1 MNGNNITYD
10 MDDFLSAERSHWS
23 LKIQAAMLLF
33 LDVTG
38 LSPWHASNNKNNAP
52 HSVPYTTLWRWK
64 QHFDL
69 FGEPPKITRK
79 YYLRR
84 GRPKIINSIVNIFK
98 LS

>member
-64 QHFDL
+64 HTISIFL
-69 FGEPPKITRK
+69 GNHRK
-79 YYLRR
+79 SQGNMTYDVDDQ
-84 GRPKIINSIVNIFK
+84 K
-98 LS
+98 